1 MFLFMIKKHTKSN
14 KIQEFRA
21 QYPKTY
27 TSYSNNMIEIILFMI
42 ENLTN
47 STKKNNFG
55 LQ

>member
-27 TSYSNNMIEIILFMI
+27 TSYSNNMIEMFLFMI
-42 ENLTN
+42 EKHTSLT
-47 STKKNNFG
+47 
-55 LQ
+55 